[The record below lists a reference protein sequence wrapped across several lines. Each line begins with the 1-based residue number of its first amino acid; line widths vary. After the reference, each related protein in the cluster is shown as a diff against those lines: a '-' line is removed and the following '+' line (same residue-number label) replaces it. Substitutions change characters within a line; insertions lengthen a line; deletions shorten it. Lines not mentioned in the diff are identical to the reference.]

1 LQIGRPSD
9 RQDQTASLFPALHPD
24 NLAMQHILV
33 IDDELQ
39 LRNNIQE
46 ILTLHD
52 FQASVASNGQMGVE
66 LAQTTFPDLIVCDVT
81 MPVLDGY
88 GVLET
93 LRAQESTAHIP
104 LIFLTGEADRP
115 HQRLGME
122 LGANDYLTKPF
133 TPEELLL
140 AIQTQLRQQ
149 DIAQWRSDVQLNQ
162 LRNSISTAL
171 PHELNTPL
179 NGILGSAQL
188 LIHDHG
194 MIPPDEALELAQ
206 SIYESAL
213 RLHRLTRNYL
223 LYTEL
228 ELLNSHPIDCQA
240 FRHARC
246 WAPEAIGQAATRSA
260 EKANRNGDLCLFLPE
275 LELPMSALKLGKI
288 VEELTDNAF
297 KFSANRSPVQVLGEV
312 REDAGQGRVFN
323 LTVVNAGPG
332 MTDAQIRSLGGY
344 VQFDRQRR
352 EQQGSGLGLIIAR
365 RLIELHGGTLKIDSV
380 PQQHTSVTLAL
391 PL

>member
-1 LQIGRPSD
+1 
-9 RQDQTASLFPALHPD
+9 
-24 NLAMQHILV
+24 MQHILV
-33 IDDELQ
+33 IDDEPQ
-39 LRNNIQE
+39 IRNNIQE
-46 ILTLHD
+46 ILTLYD
-52 FQASVASNGQMGVE
+52 FQASVASNGRMGVE
-66 LAQTTFPDLIVCDVT
+66 LAQSTFPDLIVCDVT

-93 LRAQESTAHIP
+93 LRAQDSTAHIP
-104 LIFLTGEADRP
+104 FIFLTGEADRA

-149 DIAQWRSDVQLNQ
+149 DIQQWRSDVQLNQ
-162 LRNSISTAL
+162 LRNSISLAL

-194 MIPPDEALELAQ
+194 MIPPAEALELAQ
-206 SIYESAL
+206 NIHESAL

-223 LYTEL
+223 LYAEL
-228 ELLNSHPIDCQA
+228 ELLSSQPVADCQG
-240 FRHARC
+240 FRQNRC
-246 WAPEAIGQAATRSA
+246 WAAEAVGHAATRFA
-260 EKANRNGDLCLFLPE
+260 QKARRAGDLQLDLPA
-275 LELPMSALKLGKI
+275 LELPISALKLGKI

-297 KFSANRSPVQVLGEV
+297 KFSPPGSAVQILGEV
-312 REDAGQGRVFN
+312 RWSTTAASSEENHRSSGDVQDLSNRTFYLTFINLGAG
-323 LTVVNAGPG
+323 
-332 MTDAQIRSLGGY
+332 MSDAQIRSLGGY
-344 VQFDRQRR
+344 VQFDRRIQ
-352 EQQGSGLGLIIAR
+352 EQQGSGLGLTIAR
-365 RLIELHGGTLKIDSV
+365 RLIELHGGRLTIDSV
-380 PQQHTSVTLAL
+380 LQGHTSVTLAL

>member
-1 LQIGRPSD
+1 
-9 RQDQTASLFPALHPD
+9 
-24 NLAMQHILV
+24 MQHILV
-33 IDDELQ
+33 IDDEPQ
-39 LRNNIQE
+39 IRNNIQE
-46 ILTLHD
+46 ILTLYD
-52 FQASVASNGQMGVE
+52 FQASVASNGRMGVE
-66 LAQTTFPDLIVCDVT
+66 LAQSTFPDLIVCDVT

-93 LRAQESTAHIP
+93 LRAQDSTAHIP
-104 LIFLTGEADRP
+104 FIFLTGEADRA

-149 DIAQWRSDVQLNQ
+149 DIQQWRSDVQLNQ
-162 LRNSISTAL
+162 LRNSISLAL

-194 MIPPDEALELAQ
+194 MIPPAEALELAQ
-206 SIYESAL
+206 NIHESAL

-223 LYTEL
+223 LYAEL
-228 ELLNSHPIDCQA
+228 ELLSSQPVIDCQG
-240 FRHARC
+240 FRQNRC
-246 WAPEAIGQAATRSA
+246 WAAEAIGHAATRFA
-260 EKANRNGDLCLFLPE
+260 QKASRIGDLCLDLPA
-275 LELPMSALKLGKI
+275 LELPISALKLGKI

-297 KFSANRSPVQVLGEV
+297 KFSPPGSTVQVLGQV
-312 REDAGQGRVFN
+312 RSGDGSAGESPSRTFY
-323 LTVVNAGPG
+323 LTFINTGAG

-344 VQFDRQRR
+344 VQFDRRIQ
-352 EQQGSGLGLIIAR
+352 EQQGSGLGLTIAR
-365 RLIELHGGTLKIDSV
+365 RLIELHGGRLTIDSV
-380 PQQHTSVTLAL
+380 LQGHTSVTLAL